1 MRRGSPSQ
9 HPPKKKNCAIQRRGP
24 RVVLGMTK
32 FRYLALL
39 AVLVVAPFLLAA
51 CGSGGGY

>member
-1 MRRGSPSQ
+1 
-9 HPPKKKNCAIQRRGP
+9 
-24 RVVLGMTK
+24 MTR

-39 AVLVVAPFLLAA
+39 AVLVAAPLLLAA